1 MMTSISLTLSPRF
14 HDFLL
19 GDCGALMMMMF
30 VALEGMMMIVVI
42 STMAMVAMT
51 IVGVK
56 QSVSQ
61 GMLWMV
67 GVEVENDCD
76 GGIDIG

>member
-1 MMTSISLTLSPRF
+1 MTSISLTLSQRS

-19 GDCGALMMMMF
+19 GDCGALMMMF
-30 VALEGMMMIVVI
+30 VALEGMMIVVI
-42 STMAMVAMT
+42 STMMAMVAMT

-56 QSVSQ
+56 QPVSQ

-67 GVEVENDCD
+67 EVESDCD
-76 GGIDIG
+76 VGIDIDWSAD